1 MADLIGQ
8 PLDRVD
14 GRAKVT
20 GAAVYTA
27 DRTLPGLAHAVIVPS
42 PIACG
47 HVVAIDAR
55 EAERVGGV
63 LLVLTHANADRLAG
77 RVRRDRDGNHAIL
90 ALQDRVIRYANQ
102 PIAVVV
108 AETLEQ
114 AREGARRLVI
124 SYAEKSPA
132 VGLERAGARSLRPKE
147 VSEEEPDTSRGNV
160 KVALKESDAWV
171 EETYATAMATH
182 NPLEPHATL
191 ASWDDGGL
199 TLYDTTQ
206 GVFDCQARVARIF
219 GLRTQQVRVVSTYL
233 GGGFGSKGPV
243 WSHVVLAAMAARQ
256 LGRPVRLVLAR
267 PQMFGPVGWRSR
279 TRQTLAL
286 GATSEGALT
295 ALRHDSLAETSTFD
309 DYMEACG
316 LAART
321 LYAAP
326 ARATSHRFV
335 RSNIGTPS
343 YMRAPGWA
351 PGTFALECALDEL
364 AEALRMDPLA
374 LRLRN
379 HPARHPRTRRPWSS
393 EALRACYQTGA
404 ARFGWSRRTPEPGRW
419 RQGHWRIGWG
429 LATSVYPVHHSPAAA
444 RARLHEDGHCLIET
458 GSQDIGTGTYT
469 ILTQIAAD
477 ALGMPPAE
485 VAVRLGD
492 TRYPE
497 APMSGGSQT
506 AVSAGAA
513 VQKAAVALRRKL
525 VRMAVADPASPVYR
539 VPPAAVALVDGR
551 LVDGRAPAGRG
562 ESLAAMLARQ
572 KRAHV
577 EARAHAEPGD
587 GLKRYATYAFGAQFA
602 EVHVDSD
609 LGRIRV
615 KRMVG
620 VFDIGRVLNAKTARS
635 QLMGGMVWGIGMA
648 LHERTEMDDR
658 LGRVVNGNLAEYHV
672 PVQADVPE
680 LDVSWIG
687 APDERANPLGA
698 KGIGELGITGA
709 AAAIANAVFH
719 ATGRRIRELP
729 ITLDRLL

>member
-1 MADLIGQ
+1 MPDSVGQ

-27 DRTLPGLAHAVIVPS
+27 NRTLPGLAHGVIVPS
-42 PIACG
+42 AIAHG
-47 HVVAIDAR
+47 HVVAIDSR
-55 EAERVGGV
+55 EAERVTGV
-63 LLVLTHANADRLAG
+63 LLVLTHANAGRLPG
-77 RVRRDRDGNHAIL
+77 GVGRDRDGNHAIL

-114 AREGARRLVI
+114 AREGAGRLI
-124 SYAEKSPA
+124 IRYAEKAP
-132 VGLERAGARSLRPKE
+132 VTGLERAGARSLRPKE

-160 KVALKESDAWV
+160 RAALANADTWI
-171 EETYATAMATH
+171 EETYTTAMAAH
-182 NPLEPHATL
+182 NPMEPHATV
-191 ASWDDGGL
+191 ASWDEGGL

-206 GVFDCQARVARIF
+206 GLFDCQARVARIF
-219 GLRTQQVRVVSTYL
+219 GLRKQAVRVVSTYL

-243 WSHVVLAAMAARQ
+243 WSHVVLAAMAAKQ
-256 LGRPVRLVLAR
+256 LGRPVKLVLAR

-279 TRQTLAL
+279 TRQTVAL
-286 GATSEGALT
+286 GATPDGALT
-295 ALRHDSLAETSTFD
+295 VLRHASLAETSTFD

-351 PGTFALECALDEL
+351 PGTFALECAMDEL

-379 HPARHPRTRRPWSS
+379 LAARHPRTRRPWSS
-393 EALRACYQTGA
+393 DALRACYQMGA
-404 ARFGWSRRTPEPGRW
+404 ARFGWQRRTPEPGRW

-429 LATSVYPVHHSPAAA
+429 VATSVYPVHYSPASA
-444 RARLHEDGHCLIET
+444 RARLHADGRLLVET

-477 ALGMPPAE
+477 ALGLQPAD

-497 APMSGGSQT
+497 TPMSGGSQT
-506 AVSAGAA
+506 AVSAGTA
-513 VQKAAVALRRKL
+513 VQKAVLALRRKL
-525 VRMAVADPASPVYR
+525 VQLAVADPAGPLHR
-539 VPPAAVALVDGR
+539 ERLAAV
-551 LVDGRAPAGRG
+551 
-562 ESLAAMLARQ
+562 LARQ
-572 KRAHV
+572 RRAHV
-577 EARAHAEPGD
+577 EALAHAEPGQ
-587 GLKRYATYAFGAQFA
+587 GTPRYAAYAFGAQFA
-602 EVHVDSD
+602 EVLVDTD
-609 LGRIRV
+609 LGRVRV

-648 LHERTEMDDR
+648 LHERTEIDER

-680 LDVSWIG
+680 IDVSWIG
-687 APDERANPLGA
+687 TPDERANPLGA
-698 KGIGELGITGA
+698 KGIGELGITGV

-719 ATGRRIRELP
+719 ATGRRVRELP